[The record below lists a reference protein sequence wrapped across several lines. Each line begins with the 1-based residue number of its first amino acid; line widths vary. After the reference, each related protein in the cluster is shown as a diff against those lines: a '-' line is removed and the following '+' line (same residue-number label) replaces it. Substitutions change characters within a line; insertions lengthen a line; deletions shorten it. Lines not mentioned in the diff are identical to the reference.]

1 MNLPVYEVEQ
11 SLLDGLRDKRLA
23 RVLLK
28 APTGS
33 GKSTAVP
40 QMLLDADIVDGL
52 IVVVQPRRIAAR
64 MLARRVASLRNTRVG
79 DEVGH
84 VVRFDRKMGSAT
96 RIVYVTDGVLASW
109 LESGSMDDV
118 GAVIFD
124 EFHERRLAS
133 DLSLA
138 LCLEM
143 QEAEKSEMKVVV
155 MSATL
160 ELEGLS
166 TYLGDDCTQIEAGG
180 RSYPVEVS
188 YKGAVVQA
196 RGQRREEAVWDKC
209 AAAVKTFLNEGI
221 DGHVLVFLPGV
232 YEIRRTVEII
242 ERSGWSKG
250 WDVCPLYSAL
260 SPENQDAA
268 VLGRSGR
275 KRIIVSTNVAETSL
289 TIDGVRAV
297 VDAGL
302 ARVSQYDPVRGVDTL
317 MVQKISRAAAE
328 QRAGRA
334 GRTGPGL
341 CVRLWSETDHGR
353 RAGFEL
359 PEVQCADMSETV
371 LQLKNRGFIEV
382 RDFRWLEQPKEE
394 LLEHAE
400 SLLHSLS
407 AIDENGELTS
417 VGKTMAKMR
426 MHPRYARLLLAA
438 DKESCLSEAIFIA
451 ACVQG
456 EGVFA
461 RKGDGKKAFLYEDD
475 ASDFAGEWRAF
486 QSAQHMKYDVGRC
499 QNIGVLAKGAREVAQ
514 AMQQVHQQCERV
526 GMKPC
531 EVDFDKNAGAVSR
544 SMLMAF
550 NDQLA
555 IRASDSTL
563 ACRLVGGRRGKL
575 DEASVVRN
583 AEAFIVTELTE
594 VGGKD
599 VQVYLNRCVGV
610 TMEDL
615 KEILP
620 NDFSDT
626 SKAFYDETIR
636 RVVNR
641 SEKKFRDL
649 VIFSKDGG
657 EPNADDAAQLLAERV
672 ANGELKL
679 KNWDAGVEQW
689 IARLLCLGEWMPE
702 LELPGFDEEDR
713 SFAFVQ
719 ICERALGYKDI
730 KDRAVM
736 PALRSWLSAPQKAAL
751 DHYAPERI
759 KLSNGREVKLKYE
772 EGKPPTMA
780 LQVQRLFG
788 VEETPT
794 IAEGKVKVLVHVC
807 APNQRP
813 WQMTQDL
820 AGFWESGF
828 AQMKKD
834 LAGRYPKHQW
844 ELESK

>member
-1 MNLPVYEVEQ
+1 MNLPVYEIEQ
-11 SLLDGLRDKRLA
+11 ALLEGLRDKTEA

-40 QMLLDADIVDGL
+40 QMLLESGIVEGL

-64 MLARRVASLRNTRVG
+64 MLARRVASLRNSRVG

-84 VVRFDRKMGSAT
+84 VVRFDRQMGNST

-109 LESGSMDDV
+109 LESGSMENV

-143 QEAEKSEMKVVV
+143 QESEKPEMKVVV

-166 TYLGDDCTQIEAGG
+166 TYLGEACVQIEAGG
-180 RSYPVEVS
+180 RSYPVDVV
-188 YKGAVVQA
+188 YRGVQVQA
-196 RGQRREEAVWDKC
+196 RGQRREEALWDKC
-209 AAAVKTFLNEGI
+209 VAAVREVLEESP

-232 YEIRRTVEII
+232 YEIRRTVELI
-242 ERSGWSKG
+242 ERASWSRGWR
-250 WDVCPLYSAL
+250 VCPLYSAL
-260 SPENQDAA
+260 NADQQDLA
-268 VLGRSGR
+268 VFGAGNE

-289 TIDGVRAV
+289 TIDGVRSV
-297 VDAGL
+297 VDTGL
-302 ARVSQYDPVRGVDTL
+302 ARVSQYDPIRGVDTL

-334 GRTGPGL
+334 GRTGPGR
-341 CVRLWSETDHGR
+341 CIRLWSEADHGR

-359 PEVQCADMSETV
+359 PEVQKADMSETV
-371 LQLKNRGFIEV
+371 LQLKLRGFNDV
-382 RDFRWLEQPKEE
+382 RKFRWLETPNEE
-394 LLEHAE
+394 LLVHAE
-400 SLLHSLS
+400 ELLANLS
-407 AIDENGELTS
+407 ATDESGELS
-417 VGKTMAKMR
+417 EIGRRMAKIR
-426 MHPRYARLLLAA
+426 THPRYARLLMAAEGEGCLA
-438 DKESCLSEAIFIA
+438 EAVFIT

-461 RKGDGKKAFLYEDD
+461 RNGEGKKAFLYDD
-475 ASDFAGEWRAF
+475 DGSDFAGEWRAF
-486 QSAQHMKYDVGRC
+486 QSAQNMKFDVGRC
-499 QNIGVLAKGAREVAQ
+499 QNIGVLAKGAREVSQ
-514 AMQQVHQQCERV
+514 AIKQVRQQCERV
-526 GMKPC
+526 GLSAGK
-531 EVDFDKNAGAVSR
+531 VDFDANLEAVSR
-544 SMLMAF
+544 AMLAAF
-550 NDQLA
+550 SDQIA
-555 IRASDSTL
+555 VRIGKGNY
-563 ACRLVGGRRGKL
+563 ACRLVGNRRGKL
-575 DEASVVRN
+575 DEASVVRES
-583 AEAFIVTELTE
+583 EAFIVTELTE
-594 VGGKD
+594 VGARD
-599 VQVYLNRCVGV
+599 VQVYLNRCVAV
-610 TMEDL
+610 SLTDL
-615 KEILP
+615 EKLYP
-620 NDFSDT
+620 KDFFNGAT
-626 SKAFYDETIR
+626 AFYDETIR

-641 SEKKFRDL
+641 QEKKFRDL
-649 VIFSKDGG
+649 VITSKDGG
-657 EPNADDAAQLLAERV
+657 EPDLDLAAQLLAERV

-679 KNWDAGVEQW
+679 KKWDAGVEQW
-689 IARLLCLGEWMPE
+689 IARLLSLREWMPE

-713 SFAFVQ
+713 ALAFEQ
-719 ICERALGYKDI
+719 ICEGALGYKDI

-736 PALRSWLSAPQKAAL
+736 PALKGWLSSPQKAAL
-751 DHYAPERI
+751 DHYAPERL

-772 EGKPPTMA
+772 EGKPPTIA

-788 VEETPT
+788 VKATPT
-794 IAEGKVKVLVHVC
+794 IADGKVKVLVHVC

-834 LAGRYPKHQW
+834 LAGRYPKHKW
-844 ELESK
+844 ELE